1 MSYIDL
7 INKFW
12 NLDYEKRFSQI
23 ETRLFFLLL
32 NYFNNRHWKGAVS
45 LSNRRLKDE
54 IPCSLNGFKN
64 ARKNLIK
71 RGLIYYS
78 NGNKSVSGKYFIN
91 TLYRPDTSVLHMTS
105 KKGEN
110 DSIKNHASED
120 GPNHGGEHGSKHG
133 INHGIKYEPNDST
146 NHGQKM
152 SSYIRE
158 EKMKKKN
165 EKEME
170 NEE

>member
-1 MSYIDL
+1 
-7 INKFW
+7 
-12 NLDYEKRFSQI
+12 
-23 ETRLFFLLL
+23 
-32 NYFNNRHWKGAVS
+32 
-45 LSNRRLKDE
+45 
-54 IPCSLNGFKN
+54 
-64 ARKNLIK
+64 
-71 RGLIYYS
+71 
-78 NGNKSVSGKYFIN
+78 
-91 TLYRPDTSVLHMTS
+91 MTS